1 MKNIVWILVLCIM
14 NSCEIPK
21 EPVKV
26 IGHRGAMGHA
36 FENSMSSVEKALE
49 LGVDMFEID
58 IFKVKSGEVVVFHD
72 DRLENLTN
80 GEGYIEDYHYFQ
92 LLQLRLNNG
101 EKIPMLQHVLKK
113 VDKQTQI
120 NIEIKGKGLASKLD
134 QILDYYVDEKGWD
147 PALFLVS
154 SFDWEQLKEFRALN
168 DRIAIGILTEGEP
181 LEAIAIAEETKAVA
195 IHPWHEK
202 LNAEVM
208 KEIHRKGFK
217 LYPWTVNDV
226 ERMQQLIAWGV
237 DGIITD
243 YPDRLQALLP
253 AEESL

>member
-1 MKNIVWILVLCIM
+1 MKKITWILAMYIM
-14 NSCEIPK
+14 TSCETPQ

-36 FENSMSSVEKALE
+36 FENSMNSVEKAME

-80 GEGYIEDYHYFQ
+80 GEGYIEDYNYFQ

-147 PALFLVS
+147 PTLFLVS
-154 SFDWEQLKEFRALN
+154 SFDWDQLKEFRSLN
-168 DRIAIGILTEGEP
+168 DRIAIGVLTEGDP
-181 LEAIAIAEETKAVA
+181 LDAITIAEETKAMA

-202 LNAEVM
+202 LNKKVVTD
-208 KEIHRKGFK
+208 IHRKGFK
-217 LYPWTVNDV
+217 VYPWTVNDTV
-226 ERMQQLIAWGV
+226 RMQQLIEWGV

-243 YPDRLQALLP
+243 FPDRLQLLLS
-253 AEESL
+253 AEEKF